1 MDTSRLTLC
10 ARCGHDVLMDPEE
23 PFEELLAL
31 RAGVAPSQADASCVQ
46 ARLASTEPHL
56 SVVEEELVVLRRSVS
71 RLERQRKSLTRR
83 LGIWRTFLAPVRRL
97 PVEILSRIFELAWD
111 PWCVNDRLF
120 CTPLILSAVCKRWRG
135 AFSY

>member
-1 MDTSRLTLC
+1 M
-10 ARCGHDVLMDPEE
+10 P
-23 PFEELLAL
+23 
-31 RAGVAPSQADASCVQ
+31 
-46 ARLASTEPHL
+46 ARLVSTEPHL

-71 RLERQRKSLTRR
+71 QLERQRKALTRR

-111 PWCVNDRLF
+111 PWCVYDRLF